1 MKYGS
6 GAEIPLTGVSIEVLT
21 RLDGEHNN
29 PAKRAVTFGRATH
42 ATDSPLV
49 LRLYL
54 NTKGGLRGDM
64 YDPIFEDVRATEA
77 SNAKDTP
84 EPPPAPFHGDATGG
98 CPELKRRRLQRA
110 RTLKPAM
117 DESTR
122 TASPE
127 GLGTGGEESIIA
139 EDPASDRRNF
149 RNGFF
154 KLRTNPSS
162 SDPRK
167 NLEAELQLLADQLR
181 RCPTLPDLGPE
192 EYAATF
198 GDKHGLQLPAKH
210 CAFRGCS
217 ESCADDEAL
226 VAHLREWH
234 QEQLQPVASKLYLPE
249 KDLAEKWPDKMKYV
263 SAYNEGISVAVRR
276 GAPIASL
283 SIDRRALYN
292 YTEALNDATVASL
305 ICWCCAR
312 RFPYV
317 EARRA
322 NEIEWT
328 QPLQQNEK
336 VAGSPWQFARMSM
349 KDAERIFGLGAYLER
364 YGDRE
369 AQAGAIYARRE
380 AECEEW
386 TMEATWP
393 GGKCSILGCPEDKVC
408 KDAECME
415 GRRICSECKTR
426 SAASARTP
434 CTINAVVQVCQQ

>member
-1 MKYGS
+1 
-6 GAEIPLTGVSIEVLT
+6 
-21 RLDGEHNN
+21 
-29 PAKRAVTFGRATH
+29 
-42 ATDSPLV
+42 
-49 LRLYL
+49 
-54 NTKGGLRGDM
+54 
-64 YDPIFEDVRATEA
+64 
-77 SNAKDTP
+77 
-84 EPPPAPFHGDATGG
+84 
-98 CPELKRRRLQRA
+98 
-110 RTLKPAM
+110 
-117 DESTR
+117 
-122 TASPE
+122 
-127 GLGTGGEESIIA
+127 
-139 EDPASDRRNF
+139 
-149 RNGFF
+149 
-154 KLRTNPSS
+154 
-162 SDPRK
+162 
-167 NLEAELQLLADQLR
+167 
-181 RCPTLPDLGPE
+181 
-192 EYAATF
+192 
-198 GDKHGLQLPAKH
+198 
-210 CAFRGCS
+210 
-217 ESCADDEAL
+217 
-226 VAHLREWH
+226 
-234 QEQLQPVASKLYLPE
+234 
-249 KDLAEKWPDKMKYV
+249 MKYV

-328 QPLQQNEK
+328 QPLQPNEK

-415 GRRICSECKTR
+415 GRRICSECKIPQCRECSNTMYDKR
-426 SAASARTP
+426 GRASLPAVALANDAE
-434 CTINAVVQVCQQ
+434 CTVRGKSYHHGNDLRQCVSHINDLLQPGEEVPR